1 MSALIAKDQLAFQL
15 PNLTY
20 VDAHSE
26 EPNLARVSL
35 PSELPKPTFGR
46 WLATRLAGYQAWRA
60 KRDAMI
66 ELEMMS
72 VRELMDVGLT
82 RADLSRV
89 FDPERNADLTTR
101 SEG

>member
-1 MSALIAKDQLAFQL
+1 MSALIAKDQLAIQL

-26 EPNLARVSL
+26 EPNLTRVSL

-46 WLATRLAGYQAWRA
+46 WLAARIAGYRAWRA
-60 KRDAMI
+60 NRNAMV

-89 FDPERNADLTTR
+89 LNPERSADLTTR
-101 SEG
+101 CEG